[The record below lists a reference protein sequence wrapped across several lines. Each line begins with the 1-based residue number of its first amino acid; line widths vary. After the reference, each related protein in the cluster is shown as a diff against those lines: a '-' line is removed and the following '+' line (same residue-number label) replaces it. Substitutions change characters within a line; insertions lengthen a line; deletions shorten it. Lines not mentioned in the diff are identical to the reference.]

1 MKEFFENLDMEKYH
15 AMKNWLGE
23 EDNDMAKELLSF
35 FASIE
40 KSAAETYGISFDCP
54 LPETKEIEAFC
65 NHCNEKFSLPW
76 NLKKHGMKVH
86 CPYCGEEIRLCACC
100 PMDEEC
106 DYDAE
111 TGNCRYCRNAKT
123 DPMPEQ
129 KEDVR
134 PAMEKPEKVKKV
146 EDALSS
152 STQELFKHLKETYP
166 KYWKKVVDYAQE
178 YLQEI
183 DVKEKRVKQ
192 EASRSEWNTK
202 MSYQLF
208 DKNGVQDY
216 QEVIFPGLLTENQKR
231 TILSISRNREFYP
244 SIFRFPCQHDA
255 VYQLLGF
262 TKTKERPTTDILPED
277 FVNYFCSMCNHWDL
291 YEFFKNNF

>member
-35 FASIE
+35 LASIE
-40 KSAAETYGISFDCP
+40 KAAKETYGISFGCP

-111 TGNCRYCRNAKT
+111 TGSCRYCHKNMTKENSEGNFQTSHKNA
-123 DPMPEQ
+123 
-129 KEDVR
+129 EDMFS
-134 PAMEKPEKVKKV
+134 A
-146 EDALSS
+146 
-152 STQELFKHLKETYP
+152 STQELLKHLRETYP

-178 YLQEI
+178 YLQEK
-183 DVKEKRVKQ
+183 DNKEKKVNQ
-192 EASRSEWNTK
+192 ETDQNEWNTK
-202 MSYQLF
+202 MSYQF
-208 DKNGVQDY
+208 VDENGEKDY
-216 QEVIFPGLLTENQKR
+216 QEIIFPGLLTENQER
-231 TILSISRNREFYP
+231 TILCFSQNRKFYP
-244 SIFRFPCQHDA
+244 SVFQFPCKCED

-262 TKTKERPTTDILPED
+262 TKTMETPTITLPPEE
-277 FVNYFCSMCNHWDL
+277 FVKSLKYLFNVPTMGPLRISKKFSD
-291 YEFFKNNF
+291 